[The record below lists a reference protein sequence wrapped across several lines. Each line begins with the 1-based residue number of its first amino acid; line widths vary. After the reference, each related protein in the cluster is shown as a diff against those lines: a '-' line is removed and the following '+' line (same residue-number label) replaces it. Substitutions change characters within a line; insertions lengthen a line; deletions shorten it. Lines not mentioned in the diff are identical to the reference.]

1 MTLVTFFTLPPRVQW
16 LLLQSWSRLAWQ
28 HVRYAVEDLAYCFLH
43 DCDTVQFRM
52 PRFTHA
58 QRNAF
63 VRFRRQRTSA
73 TFATF
78 MHTLGY
84 FGPSTQDEMD
94 GWAGLVL

>member
-1 MTLVTFFTLPPRVQW
+1 MTVAIFFTLPVRVQW
-16 LLLQSWSRLAWQ
+16 LLLQSWSRLYWQ
-28 HVRYAVEDLAYCFLH
+28 RTRYAVEDVAYWFLH
-43 DCDTVQFRM
+43 DFESARYRM

-63 VRFRRQRTSA
+63 VRFRRQQTTD

-84 FGPSTQDEMD
+84 FGPFTQDDMD
-94 GWAGLVL
+94 GWVGLVL